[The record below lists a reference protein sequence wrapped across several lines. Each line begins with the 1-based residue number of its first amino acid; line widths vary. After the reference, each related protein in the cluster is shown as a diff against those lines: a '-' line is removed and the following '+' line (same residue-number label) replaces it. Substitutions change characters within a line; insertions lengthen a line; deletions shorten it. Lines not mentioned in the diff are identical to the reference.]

1 MTTAR
6 YDKVAQYYEGV
17 MGPFERWFLVGLR
30 EKTLK
35 QLPAGAR
42 ILEVGAGT
50 GLNFTYYPE
59 NVRGVASEISGEMLK
74 LANEKRRPRGV
85 SLLQNCAED
94 LPFQNGSFDAA
105 FATLVF
111 CSVGSPAKA
120 FTELRRVVRSGGT
133 VVLLEHVRPAGLLGF
148 VFDFLNLFTSTL
160 FDDHVNRRTAQTA
173 SDAGFNVVNVER
185 SKLGII
191 NLIICKVPKV

>member
-6 YDKVAQYYEGV
+6 YDQVAQYYEGV

-30 EKTLK
+30 EKTLQ
-35 QLPAGAR
+35 QLPPGSQ

-50 GLNFTYYPE
+50 GLNFVYYPE
-59 NVRGVASEISGEMLK
+59 NARGVASEISGEMLK

-133 VVLLEHVRPAGLLGF
+133 VVLLEHVRPSGLLGLL
-148 VFDFLNLFTSTL
+148 FDFLNLFTSKL
-160 FDDHVNRRTAQTA
+160 FDDHINRRTARIA
-173 SDAGFNVVNVER
+173 KEVGMEVVSVER

-191 NLIICKVPKV
+191 NLITCKV